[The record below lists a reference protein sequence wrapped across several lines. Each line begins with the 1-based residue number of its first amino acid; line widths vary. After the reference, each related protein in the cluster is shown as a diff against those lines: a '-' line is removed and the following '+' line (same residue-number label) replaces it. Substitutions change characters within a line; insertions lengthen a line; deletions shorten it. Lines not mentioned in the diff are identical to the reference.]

1 MIWRYLNQEQK
12 WWPDHSTRSNL
23 TLSNVEDWIV
33 SSGSIS
39 WKKVRCL
46 TLWALTTTS
55 CKKNAAYLFLLRIL
69 YSPRHLKLFKLK
81 NYMNIKTLYLDKNGP
96 ISICF
101 NVRYWCR
108 ILSAKARLWGTR
120 CGFLIK
126 TNRAKIKSSHVLLIF
141 QCNIFVFCNFLL
153 WNCNG

>member
-1 MIWRYLNQEQK
+1 MIELPE
-12 WWPDHSTRSNL
+12 T
-23 TLSNVEDWIV
+23 
-33 SSGSIS
+33 
-39 WKKVRCL
+39 
-46 TLWALTTTS
+46 

-69 YSPRHLKLFKLK
+69 YSPRHLLKLFKLK

-141 QCNIFVFCNFLL
+141 QCNIFVFCNFLFGIAMVKHCAVAVCRDGGAKTNINKL
-153 WNCNG
+153 KMTI